1 MGSCENYGK
10 LYVAIQNECFKYV
23 HRFFI
28 CNGWAEN
35 KGKLLVPLHTIF
47 QKVYHPNIP
56 FEDIIEITDYLSS
69 CEKKQLLDRKG
80 EIDINMADVSLC
92 FKIISLLTKD
102 KLASFTK
109 SVVISRNNVCH
120 IKKKQFHKGLT
131 EEALHQKIIE
141 LKENIKENGCIKEI
155 LKNCENICG
164 KYNR

>member
-28 CNGWAEN
+28 CNGWAED
-35 KGKLLVPLHTIF
+35 KGRLLVPLHKVF
-47 QKVYHPNIP
+47 EQVYHPNIP

-69 CEKKQLLDRKG
+69 YEKKYLLDKQG
-80 EIDINMADVSLC
+80 KIDINSVDVSLS

-102 KLASFTK
+102 ELTSFTK
-109 SVVISRNNVCH
+109 SVVQSRNNVCH
-120 IKKKQFHKGLT
+120 IQKKRFHEGLT

-141 LKENIKENGCIKEI
+141 LEENIKENGYIKKI

-164 KYNR
+164 KYYR